1 MLLINYQALSPD
13 ELPQVNADTPKQEP
27 EKINKQIF
35 FFSFF
40 LLKGIELFM
49 DIKENR
55 LTLRIR
61 QKKKTKKKK
70 HYKNHNPNKSKINH
84 ERKISQY
91 KQKT

>member
-40 LLKGIELFM
+40 SFEGNRTFHGYKG
-49 DIKENR
+49 KQTNA
-55 LTLRIR
+55 
-61 QKKKTKKKK
+61 QNKTKKK
-70 HYKNHNPNKSKINH
+70 NKK
-84 ERKISQY
+84 K
-91 KQKT
+91 KAL